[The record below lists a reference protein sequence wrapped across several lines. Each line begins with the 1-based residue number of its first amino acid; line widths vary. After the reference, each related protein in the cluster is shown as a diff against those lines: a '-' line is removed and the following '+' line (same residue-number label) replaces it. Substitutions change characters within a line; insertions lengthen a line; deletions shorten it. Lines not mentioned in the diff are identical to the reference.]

1 MIYINIKIFLH
12 FCLSVSVS
20 VSRLM
25 SSYPYLYLNLHH
37 ISPYRAM
44 IRDLHQNPAR
54 RTLHHH
60 LPTPPSSLHLQVRT
74 SSAQRSNSI
83 DTSYRAKAAKIDP
96 SYRTKAAKLDSSYRT
111 KSANQE
117 SSYRTEAKA
126 ARGRSRE
133 DIKPSKSVRI
143 ILVSISSSKYLYKS
157 MKSRGLYPVPSS
169 KVHPTGSLILPPTQ
183 SRLRPVPREEEHP
196 RLQSSLQVGLLC
208 SCLGWLK

>member
-1 MIYINIKIFLH
+1 
-12 FCLSVSVS
+12 
-20 VSRLM
+20 
-25 SSYPYLYLNLHH
+25 
-37 ISPYRAM
+37 M
-44 IRDLHQNPAR
+44 IRDLHQNPAH

-111 KSANQE
+111 KSTNQE

-143 ILVSISSSKYLYKS
+143 TLVSISSFKYLKKS
-157 MKSRGLYPVPSS
+157 MKSRGIHPVPSS
-169 KVHPTGSLILPPTQ
+169 KVHPTGYLILPHPEPPAACAKGRRAPTATVLP
-183 SRLRPVPREEEHP
+183 SGGSAL
-196 RLQSSLQVGLLC
+196 LLFGLAHVMFMWCMLIE
-208 SCLGWLK
+208 W